1 MKVYTIG
8 EETVQENNTVSFGCV
23 PVRVNSPR
31 KFEPHPPSQDRET
44 RKRKHTTH
52 NTNTRVQWGEET
64 VQENNTVSPLHRLT
78 RQPVFQFR
86 TPEPHP
92 DMEEG

>member
-1 MKVYTIG
+1 MKVYTI
-8 EETVQENNTVSFGCV
+8 
-23 PVRVNSPR
+23 
-31 KFEPHPPSQDRET
+31 
-44 RKRKHTTH
+44 
-52 NTNTRVQWGEET
+52 GEET